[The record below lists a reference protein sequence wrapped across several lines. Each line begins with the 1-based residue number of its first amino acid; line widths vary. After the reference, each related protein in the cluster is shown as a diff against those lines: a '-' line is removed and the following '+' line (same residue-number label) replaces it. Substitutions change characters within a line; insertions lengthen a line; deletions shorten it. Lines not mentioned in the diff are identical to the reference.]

1 MNSVV
6 KVSLKGAET
15 ALAGELNLDLE
26 GERASPVGAGE
37 PALGLVGDDGRLAGR
52 LVGDDGRLADRPVG
66 DDGRLD
72 GRLVGDEGRWV
83 DRLGRR

>member
-37 PALGLVGDDGRLAGR
+37 PALGFMPVGWRPPGRLG
-52 LVGDDGRLADRPVG
+52 
-66 DDGRLD
+66 
-72 GRLVGDEGRWV
+72 
-83 DRLGRR
+83 

>member
-1 MNSVV
+1 MC
-6 KVSLKGAET
+6 KYK
-15 ALAGELNLDLE
+15 LDVWWLRRGDLSE
-26 GERASPVGAGE
+26 GE
-37 PALGLVGDDGRLAGR
+37 PALG

-83 DRLGRR
+83 DRPGRR